1 MVEMREKITI
11 WNKTGDALLAKVR
24 LIIDYEHLHLFDE
37 HAEEFVAWKAE
48 ETGREIVI
56 ELFKDDGEEDE

>member
-1 MVEMREKITI
+1 MRERVMI

-24 LIIDYEHLHLFDE
+24 LIIDYKGIHLFDE